1 MDNKKPLNLALYE
14 LKQEIVRLMK
24 ESKLPGYLLE
34 PIFKELYGDCLN
46 AAQKELAE
54 ARANYERA
62 QAKEENTEVESK

>member
-14 LKQEIVRLMK
+14 LKQEIVRLMT

-46 AAQKELAE
+46 ASQKELAE
-54 ARANYERA
+54 ARATYEKA
-62 QAKEENTEVESK
+62 HAKETNAEVER

>member
-14 LKQEIVRLMK
+14 LKQEIVRLMT

-46 AAQKELAE
+46 ASQRELAE
-54 ARANYERA
+54 ARANYEKA
-62 QAKEENTEVESK
+62 QAKETNAEVESK